1 MDEVGLAVR
10 SIAPEGFVKFLPMSI
25 NWFDQPLVD
34 QRGQIMTAKG
44 PVAAVSGL
52 IDKPRTHRG
61 RHGAPAT
68 RKTRWRWE
76 LRPGI

>member
-1 MDEVGLAVR
+1 MDEVGLVVR

-61 RHGAPAT
+61 RQYAGCSQQ
-68 RKTRWRWE
+68 
-76 LRPGI
+76 